1 MAPTYPR
8 RVSEYAPGVAER
20 STVADPTVWVILP
33 TYNEAE
39 NLEPLVA
46 AVRERL
52 PASRRVLIVDDN
64 SPDGT
69 GEIAD
74 RLAADHGDVAVL
86 HRMVK
91 EGLGPAYI
99 AGFRVALAEGADLVI
114 EMDAD
119 FSHDPSYL
127 PQLLRA
133 AGEADLVIGSRYV
146 PGGGV
151 TDWGPV
157 RRFISRGGSAY
168 ARFVLGIDVRDLTGG
183 FKCLHRKVLE
193 EIDLDSIASLGYA
206 FQVEVTYR
214 AVQAGFRVVEIPIV
228 FRDRQEGNSKM
239 SKAIVAEAM
248 WRVPAMRLRRRR

>member
-1 MAPTYPR
+1 
-8 RVSEYAPGVAER
+8 VAES
-20 STVADPTVWVILP
+20 STAEDPMVWVILP

-39 NLEPLVA
+39 NLEPLVG

-52 PASRRVLIVDDN
+52 PATHRVLIVDDS

-74 RLAADHGDVAVL
+74 RLAAEHEDVTVL
-86 HRMVK
+86 HRTVK

-119 FSHDPSYL
+119 FSHDPAYL

>member
-1 MAPTYPR
+1 VPEP
-8 RVSEYAPGVAER
+8 SAESHAR
-20 STVADPTVWVILP
+20 VWVILP
-33 TYNEAE
+33 TYDEAE
-39 NLEPLVA
+39 NLEPLVE

-52 PASRRVLIVDDN
+52 PESRRVLIVDDS

-74 RLAADHGDVAVL
+74 RLAAEHEDVSVL
-86 HRMVK
+86 HRPVK

-99 AGFRVALAEGADLVI
+99 AGFRQALAGGAELVV

-119 FSHDPSYL
+119 FSHDPAYL

-133 AGEADLVIGSRYV
+133 AEDADLVLGSRYV

-151 TDWGPV
+151 TEWGPM

-168 ARFVLGIDVRDLTGG
+168 ARLALGIGIRDLTGG
-183 FKCLHRKVLE
+183 FKCLRREVLE
-193 EIDLDSIASLGYA
+193 SIDLDSIDSLGYA

-214 AVQAGFRVVEIPIV
+214 AIQAGFRVTEIPIV
-228 FRDRQEGNSKM
+228 FRDRRQGSSKM
-239 SKAIVAEAM
+239 SRSIVAEAI
-248 WRVPAMRLRRRR
+248 WRVPAMRFKRRR

>member
-1 MAPTYPR
+1 MPEPSDGPSAG
-8 RVSEYAPGVAER
+8 S
-20 STVADPTVWVILP
+20 VWVILP
-33 TYNEAE
+33 TYNEAD
-39 NLEPLVA
+39 NLERLVV

-52 PASRRVLIVDDN
+52 PADGRVLVVDDN

-69 GEIAD
+69 GGIAD
-74 RLAADHGDVAVL
+74 RLAAEHDDVEVL
-86 HRMVK
+86 HRERK

-99 AGFRVALAEGADLVI
+99 AGFRRALAGGAELVV

-119 FSHDPSYL
+119 FSHDPAYL

-133 AGEADLVIGSRYV
+133 AEDADLVIGSRYV

-151 TDWGPV
+151 TDWGAL
-157 RRFISRGGSAY
+157 RRFISRGGGAY
-168 ARFVLGIDVRDLTGG
+168 ARIALGLEVRDLTGG
-183 FKCLHRKVLE
+183 FKVIRREVLE
-193 EIDLDSIASLGYA
+193 VIELDTISSLGYA

-214 AVQAGFRVVEIPIV
+214 AIEAGFRVVEVPIV
-228 FRDRQEGNSKM
+228 FRDRTRGASKM